1 MTTLNKAP
9 FELEPHSLVEVPA
22 YVVPP
27 KSERLI
33 EQERR
38 HEGRIERL
46 RPKATF
52 AFLLMAVHAS
62 RKVDRMASGISS
74 HQNAKKK
81 KNKSEAGAQEL

>member
-1 MTTLNKAP
+1 MTNQNKAS
-9 FELEPHSLVEVPA
+9 FESAPRFLPEVPA
-22 YVVPP
+22 CVEPP
-27 KSERLI
+27 KPERAI
-33 EQERR
+33 EHERR

-74 HQNAKKK
+74 HQNAKKQ